1 MAQNQLIVQHVV
13 VKVLDTYLK
22 LIIVVF
28 VNINTLMRVFFNVL
42 SVIIHAK
49 LVLILRNLIAL
60 NVI

>member
-28 VNINTLMRVFFNVL
+28 VNINTLMRAFFNVL